1 MWRANG
7 SRCALKDSHARSAC
21 ISPASSL
28 LLDDMR
34 PYRVFIAPFVPAF
47 ITFVAD
53 DARAPHEVFTMGAF
67 AARGAAMLTRLSAG
81 FAPDREARA
90 IRVRIATASRP

>member
-1 MWRANG
+1 
-7 SRCALKDSHARSAC
+7 
-21 ISPASSL
+21 
-28 LLDDMR
+28 MR